1 MNLGLNSFHK
11 ASIHLLAFIFY
22 HTPFQAYANDAFS
35 WDNMEKLRHSI
46 VVPEFPDKDF
56 PITDFG
62 AIPDG
67 KTDSTEAI
75 RLAIDACSKAGGG
88 RVIATGGTF
97 NTGPIHLKS
106 NVNLHVDQ
114 GSTLSFYTDP
124 KRYLPAVHTR
134 YEGVEVMNYSPLI
147 YAYHQKNLA
156 ITGRGTLDGQANETN
171 WWKLTPPRTGQESK
185 ENPHHKTQLFRMA
198 EMGTPLAKRNFGAS
212 SQLRPTFIEPYA
224 CENILI
230 EDITVTNAPF
240 WMIHPVLSS
249 NITVRGVT
257 CDSAGPNNDGCD
269 PESSENVLIE
279 NCVFNTKDDGVA
291 IKAGR
296 DADGRRINKPSRNI
310 IISNCEMN
318 TRHTAV
324 AIGSEMS
331 GGVENVYIKNLT
343 CSLIQRV
350 FRIKTNSMRGG
361 FVRHVGMRNATVE
374 EADGTLIDV
383 STTYGRELGDFR
395 PDIEDVTLSNISCQ
409 RSKQA
414 LSIKGSLE
422 MPIKNIRLAN
432 IQVAEFVKES
442 VFDHVHY
449 LTIRNLQ
456 IGTANN

>member
-1 MNLGLNSFHK
+1 
-11 ASIHLLAFIFY
+11 
-22 HTPFQAYANDAFS
+22 
-35 WDNMEKLRHSI
+35 
-46 VVPEFPDKDF
+46 
-56 PITDFG
+56 
-62 AIPDG
+62 
-67 KTDSTEAI
+67 
-75 RLAIDACSKAGGG
+75 
-88 RVIATGGTF
+88 
-97 NTGPIHLKS
+97 
-106 NVNLHVDQ
+106 
-114 GSTLSFYTDP
+114 
-124 KRYLPAVHTR
+124 
-134 YEGVEVMNYSPLI
+134 
-147 YAYHQKNLA
+147 
-156 ITGRGTLDGQANETN
+156 
-171 WWKLTPPRTGQESK
+171 
-185 ENPHHKTQLFRMA
+185 
-198 EMGTPLAKRNFGAS
+198 
-212 SQLRPTFIEPYA
+212 
-224 CENILI
+224 
-230 EDITVTNAPF
+230 
-240 WMIHPVLSS
+240 MIHPVLSR